1 MNIKKHIDLF
11 SLMDDRNKFL
21 GSRVNYVSKV
31 NNAKLLIKEKK
42 EKHCKKI
49 LEKKILYLI
58 IIVLCIFI
66 IILLCIIFF
75 LLNNGINSIYP
86 EPDDFIYYNTSEMD
100 EPKSLF
106 MYKEDHTEIKD
117 KNKIIICYCIDSK
130 VVYPTLVSMTSA
142 LENNN
147 SEKNVIIFYLFIPHN
162 FDKTK
167 IEIFDS
173 LKKKYLVK
181 IHYYMIPPRFNHL
194 RKWTWGTGTIYYK
207 LYIPLVLPHLQ
218 RILYLDSDTLVYQ
231 DLSEL
236 FNLDF
241 NGNYALGYPFHSVQ
255 MMDKWGKKLVNYI
268 NGGVILFNIKKI
280 IKDNKDAELFAFT
293 VKNTG
298 RLYFLEQDALNLIFY
313 NKTGLLPLKYGI
325 YLFGN
330 ITTYHKK
337 VKKQLRVE
345 LNETELIEALEK
357 PGILHFAGCYPK
369 IWENKKYKNCFG
381 DTSVCFKPH
390 NDFYFYVNKT
400 DYAERIIKKYIKT
413 K

>member
-1 MNIKKHIDLF
+1 MSKKKQIDLF
-11 SLMDDRNKFL
+11 SLMDDRKNFL
-21 GSRVNYVSKV
+21 GPKIKYVSKM
-31 NNAKLLIKEKK
+31 NEAKRHMKERDKDK
-42 EKHCKKI
+42 ICKIFRENK
-49 LEKKILYLI
+49 LYLI
-58 IIVLCIFI
+58 IIILCII
-66 IILLCIIFF
+66 IIFLLCIIFF
-75 LLNNGINSIYP
+75 GLNSEKNFVYP

-106 MYKEDHTEIKD
+106 MYKEDHTEITD
-117 KNKIIICYCIDSK
+117 KNKIRICYCIDSNL
-130 VVYPTLVSMTSA
+130 VYPTLVSMTSA

-147 SEKNVIIFYLFIPHN
+147 KEKNVIIFYLFVPHN

-167 IEIFDS
+167 VEVFDS

-181 IHYYMIPPRFNHL
+181 IHYFMIPPRFNRL
-194 RKWTWGTGTIYYK
+194 RKWTWGTATIYFK
-207 LYIPLVLPHLQ
+207 LYIPLVLPHLE
-218 RILYLDSDTLVYQ
+218 RILYLDGDTLVYQ
-231 DLSEL
+231 DLSDL

-241 NGNYALGYPFHSVQ
+241 NDNYAMGYPFHGVR
-255 MMDKWGKKLVNYI
+255 MMDKWGKKLINYI

-280 IKDNKDAELFAFT
+280 TKDNKDAELFEFT

-337 VKKQLRVE
+337 VKNELRAE
-345 LNETELIEALEK
+345 LNETELIEALEN
-357 PGILHFAGCYPK
+357 PAILHFAGCFPK

-390 NDFYFYVNKT
+390 KDFYFYANKT
-400 DYAERIIKKYIKT
+400 DFAERIIKKYIKN
-413 K
+413 

>member
-1 MNIKKHIDLF
+1 MNMKKHIDLF
-11 SLMDDRNKFL
+11 SLMDDRKKFL
-21 GSRVNYVSKV
+21 GSKVNYVSKV
-31 NNAKLLIKEKK
+31 NNAKLLIKEKR
-42 EKHCKKI
+42 EKYCKKFI
-49 LEKKILYLI
+49 ENKILYPI
-58 IIVLCIFI
+58 IIVLCIII

-75 LLNNGINSIYP
+75 RLNNRINSIYP

-117 KNKIIICYCIDSK
+117 KNKIRICYCIDSK

-218 RILYLDSDTLVYQ
+218 RILYLDGDTLVYQ

-241 NGNYALGYPFHSVQ
+241 NGNYALGYPFHSVK

-280 IKDNKDAELFAFT
+280 TKDNKDAELFAFT

-357 PGILHFAGCYPK
+357 PAILHFAGCYPK

>member
-1 MNIKKHIDLF
+1 MNMKKHIDLF
-11 SLMDDRNKFL
+11 SLMDDRKKFL
-21 GSRVNYVSKV
+21 GSKVNYVSKV

-75 LLNNGINSIYP
+75 LLNNRINSIYP
-86 EPDDFIYYNTSEMD
+86 EQDDFIYYNTSEMD

-117 KNKIIICYCIDSK
+117 KNKIRICYCIDSK

-218 RILYLDSDTLVYQ
+218 RILYLDGDTLVYQ

-241 NGNYALGYPFHSVQ
+241 NGNYALGYPFHSVR

-280 IKDNKDAELFAFT
+280 TKDNKDAELFAFT

-298 RLYFLEQDALNLIFY
+298 RLFFLEQDAINLIFY

-357 PGILHFAGCYPK
+357 PAILHFAGCYPK